1 MFRSHVLKE
10 LSSYLDNQL
19 PEKRRIK
26 VESHLQACSGCRRE
40 LSRLQK
46 LSEQLKAWQAPDLD
60 LEFENRVKNK
70 IVLGELEK
78 GEEKMN
84 KKLIPMLIPSSV
96 LAAILLAVFLAGH
109 VCVKKVQLAKLD
121 HAGRY
126 RVDRLSYSEKLKTG
140 SESLRKESE
149 DNYPG
154 KSYIGNNLVPGS
166 FSGSSVSVRN
176 GVEERSE
183 VMSFAKPLKSDW
195 KIAKSVP
202 EPITSPSVSGEGSLI
217 VVSPVLPATAEG
229 EKVIRNAQ
237 LILEVADGRGTYKK
251 ASEICQ
257 ELGGYLSSSRF
268 YKDNEG
274 REAGIITMRIPK
286 DKFSEA
292 QDKLSTLGKVEDVT
306 TDSQDVTR
314 AYNNLKTQ
322 LDTSM
327 IVYDKMLE
335 ALKKRQVTIPEA
347 MRLESELTPIRAKI
361 EELKNKIEYLD
372 NAVSF
377 ATVYLNFH
385 EPEVS
390 AKALSESKSIIKDSM
405 LAAGISGIKFL
416 AGAIPIAMV
425 IGVLALVVLVIV
437 LLVKYLVNSFSK
449 KG

>member
-26 VESHLQACSGCRRE
+26 VESHLQACSGCKRE
-40 LSRLQK
+40 LSRLQR

-78 GEEKMN
+78 GEVKMN
-84 KKLIPMLIPSSV
+84 KKLISILIPSGA
-96 LAAILLAVFLAGH
+96 LAAIFLIVFLAGQ

-126 RVDRLSYSEKLKTG
+126 RVDRLSYQEKPKMV
-140 SESLRKESE
+140 SESLSKESE
-149 DNYPG
+149 YNYPR
-154 KSYIGNNLVPGS
+154 KSYSENNYVSGS
-166 FSGSSVSVRN
+166 LSGSSVAIQN
-176 GVEERSE
+176 GFEDKQEPNWQI
-183 VMSFAKPLKSDW
+183 FKN
-195 KIAKSVP
+195 IADSAP
-202 EPITSPSVSGEGSLI
+202 HYPTNSGEGSLI
-217 VVSPVLPATAEG
+217 VVSPVLPATTEG

-237 LILEVADGRGTYKK
+237 LILEVVDGRGTYKK

-268 YKDNEG
+268 YKDKEG
-274 REAGIITMRIPK
+274 REAGAITMRIPK
-286 DKFSEA
+286 DKFSAA
-292 QDKLSTLGKVEDVT
+292 QDKLSTLGKVEDIT

-335 ALKKRQVTIPEA
+335 ALKKRQVSIPEA

-385 EPEVS
+385 EPKVS

-437 LLVKYLVNSFSK
+437 LLIKYLFNSFLK
-449 KG
+449 KS